1 MNRPFALLLA
11 MIASGSL
18 AAAAP
23 EPATNNKTGLE
34 FFERKIR
41 PGLSEHCDSCHSA
54 EAAATG
60 KLRRNAN
67 AAAASHGMT

>member
-1 MNRPFALLLA
+1 

-54 EAAATG
+54 ATG

-67 AAAASHGMT
+67 AAAASNGMP